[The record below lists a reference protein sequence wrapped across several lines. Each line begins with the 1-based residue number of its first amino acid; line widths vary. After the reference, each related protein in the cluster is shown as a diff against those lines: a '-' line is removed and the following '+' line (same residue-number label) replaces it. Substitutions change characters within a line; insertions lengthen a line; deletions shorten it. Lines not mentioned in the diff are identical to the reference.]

1 MVKIIS
7 IEEAMDFIQDGMTIM
22 IPGFLAVGTPEKLVD
37 AIVDKNVKNITLI
50 AISTA
55 YPDKGSG
62 KLVVSRQVKKA
73 IVSHIGTNPE
83 TQRQLQA
90 GEIEVE
96 FVPQG
101 TLIERIRCGGF
112 GLGGVL
118 TPSGVGTEVEEGKQ
132 KITVNDKEYLL
143 ETSLR
148 ADIAIIKAHK
158 ADKAGNIVYRKAARN
173 SNVHM
178 AAAADI
184 TLVMAD
190 EVVEVGMID
199 PDEVM
204 TPGIFVDYIVQG

>member
-1 MVKIIS
+1 MPKIIS
-7 IEEAMDFIQDGMTIM
+7 IEEAMDFIQDGMRLM

-37 AIVDKNVKNITLI
+37 AIVDKKTKDITLI

-62 KLVVSRQVKKA
+62 KLVVSRQIKKA
-73 IVSHIGTNPE
+73 IVSHIGTNAE

-90 GEIEVE
+90 GEIEIE

-101 TLIERIRCGGF
+101 TLLERIRCGGF

-118 TPSGVGTEVEEGKQ
+118 TPTGVGTEVEEGKQ
-132 KITVNDKEYLL
+132 KISVDGKEYLL
-143 ETSLR
+143 ETPLR
-148 ADIAIIKAHK
+148 ADVAILKATK
-158 ADKAGNIVYRKAARN
+158 ADKAGNLVYRKATRN

-190 EVVEVGMID
+190 EIVEVGMID

-204 TPGIFVDYIVQG
+204 TPGLFVDYIVQG